1 MKTNKS
7 TGNVTVMVLVVL
19 AFAYFLFDRII
30 NLSVIQNLYGHH
42 ACVDEQLK
50 MLVYAGF
57 SFGLCKMNEFESG
70 KIKNTEDSVNQKAE
84 KEQVQ
89 STATTVLRLRSF
101 YLGMLEHIN
110 SWHQIDLKNEVYG
123 IDATIKYSIT
133 CEEGKFNFNQLFDFS
148 KREFKS
154 EAKLLFEKMKIS
166 NISNKDMNL
175 EKYFASV
182 IEKAG
187 NKVLFDISELLGTST
202 LKLFYDPSFAKNSKE
217 IFFADLFTIFPIENS
232 LQPFFLSK
240 SLLTSI
246 NINSQGLNFTSEEAK
261 NFLKKIKDSFDDT
274 WANDKWSSHI
284 EDIESFY
291 GLAKSKSDSE
301 NAAKKVDNPD
311 APKEASAQK
320 NLNKIRFLFS
330 PSAEP
335 EFFSIRC
342 LAEYFGRKKEAVL
355 VFKRQKIAQK
365 YKDQAEKSLDPAVKE
380 QLENEQDDSKINR
393 GSFFVPKGYEIIR
406 IYWL

>member
-1 MKTNKS
+1 MRINKS
-7 TGNVTVMVLVVL
+7 TGNVTIMVLVVL
-19 AFAYFLFDRII
+19 GFAYFLFDRII

-42 ACVDEQLK
+42 ASIDEQLK
-50 MLVYAGF
+50 MLVYGGF

-70 KIKNTEDSVNQKAE
+70 KIKDSEDSLNQKAE
-84 KEQVQ
+84 KEQNQAAVN
-89 STATTVLRLRSF
+89 SVLRLRSF
-101 YLGMLEHIN
+101 YLGMLEHLN
-110 SWHQIDLKNEVYG
+110 SWHKIDLKHEVYG
-123 IDATIKYSIT
+123 IDATIKYCIT

-148 KREFKS
+148 KKEFKS

-166 NISNKDMNL
+166 NISSKDMSL

-187 NKVLFDISELLGTST
+187 NKVLFDISELLVTNT
-202 LKLFYDPSFAKNSKE
+202 LKLFYDPSLSKNSKE

-240 SLLTSI
+240 SLLNSI
-246 NINSQGLNFTSEEAK
+246 NINSQGFNFTSEEAK
-261 NFLKKIKDSFDDT
+261 NFLKKIKDSFDET
-274 WANDKWSSHI
+274 WATDKWNAHFS
-284 EDIESFY
+284 DIETFY
-291 GLAKSKSDSE
+291 GLAKSKNDSDPSSK
-301 NAAKKVDNPD
+301 AAEKER
-311 APKEASAQK
+311 AEKEASEQK
-320 NLNKIRFLFS
+320 VLNKISFLFS

-355 VFKRQKIAQK
+355 VFRRQKIAQK
-365 YKDQAEKSLDPAVKE
+365 YKDQAEKSLDPSGKE
-380 QLENEQDDSKINR
+380 QLENEQDESKINR